1 MLRWAIRAVAA
12 NSYRKKAI
20 SESSKASRK
29 SSDAKRNFDRAK
41 RESDIQKKLGYMSE
55 GLSDLSEAVSYTSN
69 AIEPLAE
76 ISFVASL
83 LVESIQNNLDEQT
96 KDIVEKLKWVFARQ
110 LKLKL

>member
-12 NSYRKKAI
+12 NSYKKKAI

-29 SSDAKRNFDRAK
+29 SSDAKREFERAR
-41 RESDIQKKLGYMSE
+41 RERDGQKKLEYMCN
-55 GLSDLSEAVSYTSN
+55 GLSNLSEAVNHTSN

-76 ISFVASL
+76 MSFVASL

-96 KDIVEKLKWVFARQ
+96 KDIIEKLK
-110 LKLKL
+110 